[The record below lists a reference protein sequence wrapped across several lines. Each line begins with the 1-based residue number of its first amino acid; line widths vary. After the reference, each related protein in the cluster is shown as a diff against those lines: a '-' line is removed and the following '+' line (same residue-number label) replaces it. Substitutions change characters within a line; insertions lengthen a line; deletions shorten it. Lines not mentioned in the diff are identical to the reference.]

1 VITSEPLIELEH
13 VSRKFRLRPKSRL
26 HLLALLGLNF
36 GHASRQDFWAV
47 RDVSLS
53 LNRGTRLGIIGR
65 NGAGK
70 STLLKL
76 IAGILAP
83 TEGTVRVRGR
93 VETLMQLGAGFHP
106 EFTGRDNVIH
116 SLAYRGITRRK
127 ADRMADDIIE
137 FAELEEFQNNQLKTY
152 SSGMAARLGFAA
164 ATAIVP
170 EVLIIDEILGAG
182 DAYFAAKSFD
192 RMRQLTSHGTTVL
205 FVSHDMS
212 SVELLCDEAIWMER
226 GRVRDT
232 GTTQR
237 LSRAYAREIRERE
250 KQRLK
255 ARNAMLSAS
264 NFRAM
269 RARHDRPLQ
278 FITRVVGQGQV
289 VQGHG
294 CALLADHETVAE
306 LRIGD
311 AQDIATTEAA
321 AIVLDRTASLWGPP
335 KRYSGRPARA
345 IPAQAGGAG
354 VAYFNL
360 AMMELDIEWRV
371 AWTLSGGPA
380 RIEVFDGTAYRH
392 IGDFTGGEPV
402 TETYTVP
409 RSVVASFLISEGLQT
424 PEGDRATSTAVSAK
438 AQAGETLNPDH
449 QTGEIELTRIDFEN
463 EAGKITHL
471 YNSFDTMRI
480 RIGFHAKRDMTDAV
494 FVACFYREGI
504 CALQTLSCRADEPP
518 ARLTAGQTGEAV
530 LEIPSLPLGRGLYLV
545 SVAVFPRLIFTEREG
560 DHIAYVLIDR
570 QFQIRVEQPEGGLID
585 LGIARGACH
594 WRIESPNTATGPHF
608 EDRAFAPVV
617 GVSTPPPA
625 PLITSSALP
634 CVSFPAAPPDRG
646 FFLGVGRIDPGV
658 GPMKSRGDGRR
669 SPRSSAGSR
678 LSKDL

>member
-1 VITSEPLIELEH
+1 VTTSESLIELKN
-13 VSRKFRLRPKSRL
+13 VSRKFRLRAKSRL
-26 HLLALLGLNF
+26 HLLSLLGFDL
-36 GHASRQDFWAV
+36 GQASGQDFWAV

-53 LNRGTRLGIIGR
+53 LNRGMRLGIIGR

-76 IAGILAP
+76 IAGILPP

-106 EFTGRDNVIH
+106 EFTGRDNVIG
-116 SLAYRGITRRK
+116 SLAYRGITRRE
-127 ADRMADDIIE
+127 AERMADEIIE

-152 SSGMAARLGFAA
+152 SSGMAARLGFSA

-192 RMRQLTSHGTTVL
+192 RMRQLTSNGTTVL
-205 FVSHDMS
+205 FVSHDMG

-226 GRVRDT
+226 GRVRDS

-255 ARNAMLSAS
+255 ARNAAISAS

-278 FITRVVGQGQV
+278 FITRIVGQGQTI
-289 VQGHG
+289 QGHG
-294 CALLADHETVAE
+294 CALLADDEAVAE
-306 LRIGD
+306 VRIGD

-321 AIVLDRTASLWGPP
+321 SVVLDRSASLWGPP
-335 KRYSGRPARA
+335 KPSAGRPARA
-345 IPAQAGGAG
+345 IPAKEAAAGL
-354 VAYFNL
+354 AYFNL
-360 AMMELDIEWRV
+360 AMMEPDIEWRV

-392 IGDFTGGEPV
+392 VGDFAGGQPA
-402 TETYTVP
+402 TEICRVP
-409 RSVVASFLISEGLQT
+409 RTVVTSFLVSEGLRT
-424 PEGDRATSTAVSAK
+424 PEAEAEAASTEISAK
-438 AQAGETLNPDH
+438 APAGETLNPDH
-449 QTGEIELTRIDFEN
+449 ETGEIELTRIAFEN
-463 EAGKITHL
+463 DSGKVTHL

-480 RIGFHAKRDMTDAV
+480 RIGYYAKRNVSDAV

-504 CALQTLSCRADEPP
+504 CALQTLSCRVDEPP
-518 ARLTAGQTGEAV
+518 ARLAAGEIGEAV

-545 SVAVFPRLIFTEREG
+545 SVAVFPRLIFIEREG
-560 DHIAYVLIDR
+560 DHTAYVLIDR

-594 WRIESPNTATGPHF
+594 WRIERPDTATAPHF
-608 EDRAFAPVV
+608 EARAVAPAVADSSPSPAPV
-617 GVSTPPPA
+617 
-625 PLITSSALP
+625 SAIN
-634 CVSFPAAPPDRG
+634 SA
-646 FFLGVGRIDPGV
+646 
-658 GPMKSRGDGRR
+658 RR
-669 SPRSSAGSR
+669 
-678 LSKDL
+678 

>member
-1 VITSEPLIELEH
+1 MTTSESLIELKN
-13 VSRKFRLRPKSRL
+13 VSRKFKLRAKSRL
-26 HLLALLGLNF
+26 HLLSLLGFDL
-36 GHASRQDFWAV
+36 GQASGQDFWAV

-53 LNRGTRLGIIGR
+53 LDRGMRLGIIGR

-76 IAGILAP
+76 IAGILPP

-106 EFTGRDNVIH
+106 EFTGRDNVIG
-116 SLAYRGITRRK
+116 SLAYRGVTRRE
-127 ADRMADDIIE
+127 AGRMADEIIE
-137 FAELEEFQNNQLKTY
+137 FAELEEFQHNQLKTY

-192 RMRQLTSHGTTVL
+192 RMRQLTSNGTTVL
-205 FVSHDMS
+205 FVSHDMG

-226 GRVRDT
+226 GRVRDS

-255 ARNAMLSAS
+255 ARNAAISAS

-278 FITRVVGQGQV
+278 FITRIVGQGQI

-294 CALLADHETVAE
+294 CALLADDEAVAE
-306 LRIGD
+306 VRIGD

-321 AIVLDRTASLWGPP
+321 AVVLDRIASLWGPP
-335 KRYSGRPARA
+335 KRSAGRLARA
-345 IPAQAGGAG
+345 IPARQGAAGL
-354 VAYFNL
+354 AYFNL
-360 AMMELDIEWRV
+360 TMMEPGIEWQV

-392 IGDFTGGEPV
+392 VGDFAGGGPA
-402 TETYTVP
+402 TETYRVP
-409 RSVVASFLISEGLQT
+409 RTVVASFLVSEGLRT
-424 PEGDRATSTAVSAK
+424 PEADPEAASPALVSTGVAAK
-438 AQAGETLNPDH
+438 ARAGETLNPDH
-449 QTGEIELTRIDFEN
+449 QTGEIELTRVAFEN
-463 EAGKITHL
+463 DSGKVTHL

-480 RIGFHAKRDMTDAV
+480 RIGYSARRDVTDAV
-494 FVACFYREGI
+494 FVACFYRDGI
-504 CALQTLSCRADEPP
+504 CALQTLSSGVDELP
-518 ARLTAGQTGEAV
+518 ARLTAGETGEAV

-545 SVAVFPRLIFTEREG
+545 SVAVFPRLIFTERDG
-560 DHIAYVLIDR
+560 DHTAYVLIDR
-570 QFQIRVEQPEGGLID
+570 QFQIRVEQPEGGLVD

-594 WRIESPNTATGPHF
+594 WRIERSDTVSDSGF
-608 EDRAFAPVV
+608 EARAV
-617 GVSTPPPA
+617 TPKAAESNPSPA
-625 PLITSSALP
+625 PHPAISSAL
-634 CVSFPAAPPDRG
+634 S
-646 FFLGVGRIDPGV
+646 
-658 GPMKSRGDGRR
+658 
-669 SPRSSAGSR
+669 
-678 LSKDL
+678 